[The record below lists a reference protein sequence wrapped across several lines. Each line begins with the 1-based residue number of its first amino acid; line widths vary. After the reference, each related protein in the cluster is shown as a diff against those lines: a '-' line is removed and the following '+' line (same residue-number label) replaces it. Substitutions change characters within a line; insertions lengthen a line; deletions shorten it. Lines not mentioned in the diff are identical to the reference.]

1 MTDKDGNLLWF
12 GNYTGWGRLK
22 EETRVTDTAYQPFRL
37 QNQYADR
44 ETGLHYNFLRYY
56 EPECGRF
63 IRQDPIRLEGGTN
76 LYSFASN
83 VQSWIDPLGLFAF
96 AIPLIIEAGAI
107 IKGLLFVGS
116 AAAVG
121 YAGSKAIQAA
131 QSQSQTKTQAI
142 AKPVPPAIAQ
152 SKAGKKGCGKC
163 TRADNSIAG
172 AGAGAPMPPDDDP
185 DVEQDNRKQKKGSRN
200 SDSSKN
206 EKHGDGGRS
215 LKAAEKRIKELQE
228 QIKPGMPKKERLS
241 LEKKINNIYSLRKY
255 DMKIEEIAKLSGF
268 SKSTVSRVISN
279 NGYVSKET
287 KEKILKIIEEVN
299 YIPNGIARSLS
310 SNKSNTVAVIIPDIQ
325 NSYFGDIIKG
335 ISNIM
340 DKNNLHMLVYSTDEN
355 IKKEKKVFQNVIEQR
370 PSGIILS
377 ISLQHHKKK
386 DIKVLLDSGIPF
398 VLFDRQIFDETFT
411 GVFFD
416 DIKGGYLATEALI
429 NSGHE
434 NIAIITGPFSTTNGL
449 NRLEGYKKAMLEKNK
464 QISEENIYE
473 GNFHFDSGYENTKKI
488 LEKNKKTTAIF
499 ICNNEMTL
507 GALQAIREKNLKIP
521 DDIAIVSYDNHKYF
535 EILGI
540 NISAINRDI
549 EETGMEIAKL
559 LLEEMKNSSRSK
571 KIVIVSP
578 TLILRNSEKLVKI
591 KD

>member
-1 MTDKDGNLLWF
+1 
-12 GNYTGWGRLK
+12 
-22 EETRVTDTAYQPFRL
+22 
-37 QNQYADR
+37 
-44 ETGLHYNFLRYY
+44 
-56 EPECGRF
+56 
-63 IRQDPIRLEGGTN
+63 
-76 LYSFASN
+76 
-83 VQSWIDPLGLFAF
+83 
-96 AIPLIIEAGAI
+96 
-107 IKGLLFVGS
+107 
-116 AAAVG
+116 
-121 YAGSKAIQAA
+121 
-131 QSQSQTKTQAI
+131 
-142 AKPVPPAIAQ
+142 
-152 SKAGKKGCGKC
+152 
-163 TRADNSIAG
+163 
-172 AGAGAPMPPDDDP
+172 
-185 DVEQDNRKQKKGSRN
+185 
-200 SDSSKN
+200 
-206 EKHGDGGRS
+206 
-215 LKAAEKRIKELQE
+215 
-228 QIKPGMPKKERLS
+228 
-241 LEKKINNIYSLRKY
+241 
-255 DMKIEEIAKLSGF
+255 MKIEEIAKLSGF

-386 DIKVLLDSGIPF
+386 DIK
-398 VLFDRQIFDETFT
+398 
-411 GVFFD
+411 
-416 DIKGGYLATEALI
+416 GGYLATEALI

-464 QISEENIYE
+464 KISEENIYE

-488 LEKNKKTTAIF
+488 LEKNKKITAIF

-540 NISAINRDI
+540 NISAVNRDI

>member
-1 MTDKDGNLLWF
+1 
-12 GNYTGWGRLK
+12 
-22 EETRVTDTAYQPFRL
+22 
-37 QNQYADR
+37 
-44 ETGLHYNFLRYY
+44 
-56 EPECGRF
+56 
-63 IRQDPIRLEGGTN
+63 
-76 LYSFASN
+76 
-83 VQSWIDPLGLFAF
+83 
-96 AIPLIIEAGAI
+96 
-107 IKGLLFVGS
+107 
-116 AAAVG
+116 
-121 YAGSKAIQAA
+121 
-131 QSQSQTKTQAI
+131 
-142 AKPVPPAIAQ
+142 
-152 SKAGKKGCGKC
+152 
-163 TRADNSIAG
+163 
-172 AGAGAPMPPDDDP
+172 
-185 DVEQDNRKQKKGSRN
+185 
-200 SDSSKN
+200 
-206 EKHGDGGRS
+206 
-215 LKAAEKRIKELQE
+215 
-228 QIKPGMPKKERLS
+228 
-241 LEKKINNIYSLRKY
+241 
-255 DMKIEEIAKLSGF
+255 MKIEEIAKLSGF

-279 NGYVSKET
+279 NGYVSKKT

-310 SNKSNTVAVIIPDIQ
+310 SNKTNTVAVIIPDIQ

-377 ISLQHHKKK
+377 ISLQYHKKK
-386 DIKVLLDSGIPF
+386 DIKILLDSGIPF

-416 DIKGGYLATEALI
+416 DVKGGYLATKALI

-449 NRLEGYKKAMLEKNK
+449 NRLEGYKKAMMEKNK
-464 QISEENIYE
+464 EISEKNIYE
-473 GNFHFDSGYENTKKI
+473 GNFNFDSGYENTKKI
-488 LEKNKKTTAIF
+488 LEKNKEITAIF

-521 DDIAIVSYDNHKYF
+521 DDIAIVAYDNHKYF

-540 NISAINRDI
+540 NISAVNRDI

-559 LLEEMKNSSRSK
+559 LLEEMKNNSRSK

-578 TLILRNSEKLVKI
+578 TLTLRNSEKLVKI

>member
-1 MTDKDGNLLWF
+1 
-12 GNYTGWGRLK
+12 
-22 EETRVTDTAYQPFRL
+22 
-37 QNQYADR
+37 
-44 ETGLHYNFLRYY
+44 
-56 EPECGRF
+56 
-63 IRQDPIRLEGGTN
+63 
-76 LYSFASN
+76 
-83 VQSWIDPLGLFAF
+83 
-96 AIPLIIEAGAI
+96 
-107 IKGLLFVGS
+107 
-116 AAAVG
+116 
-121 YAGSKAIQAA
+121 
-131 QSQSQTKTQAI
+131 
-142 AKPVPPAIAQ
+142 
-152 SKAGKKGCGKC
+152 
-163 TRADNSIAG
+163 
-172 AGAGAPMPPDDDP
+172 
-185 DVEQDNRKQKKGSRN
+185 
-200 SDSSKN
+200 
-206 EKHGDGGRS
+206 
-215 LKAAEKRIKELQE
+215 
-228 QIKPGMPKKERLS
+228 
-241 LEKKINNIYSLRKY
+241 
-255 DMKIEEIAKLSGF
+255 MKIEEIAKLSGF

-325 NSYFGDIIKG
+325 NLYFGDIIKG

-340 DKNNLHMLVYSTDEN
+340 DKNNLNMLVYSTDEN

-386 DIKVLLDSGIPF
+386 DIKTLIDSGIPF

-416 DIKGGYLATEALI
+416 DIKGGYLATKALI

-449 NRLEGYKKAMLEKNK
+449 NRLEGYKKAMMEKNK
-464 QISEENIYE
+464 KISDENIYE
-473 GNFHFDSGYENTKKI
+473 GNFHFDSGYENAKKI
-488 LEKNKKTTAIF
+488 LEKNEKITAIF

-521 DDIAIVSYDNHKYF
+521 DDIAIVAYDNHKYF

-540 NISAINRDI
+540 NISAVNRDI

-578 TLILRNSEKLVKI
+578 TLTLRNSEKLVKI
-591 KD
+591 KDKK

>member
-1 MTDKDGNLLWF
+1 
-12 GNYTGWGRLK
+12 
-22 EETRVTDTAYQPFRL
+22 
-37 QNQYADR
+37 
-44 ETGLHYNFLRYY
+44 
-56 EPECGRF
+56 
-63 IRQDPIRLEGGTN
+63 
-76 LYSFASN
+76 
-83 VQSWIDPLGLFAF
+83 
-96 AIPLIIEAGAI
+96 
-107 IKGLLFVGS
+107 
-116 AAAVG
+116 
-121 YAGSKAIQAA
+121 
-131 QSQSQTKTQAI
+131 
-142 AKPVPPAIAQ
+142 
-152 SKAGKKGCGKC
+152 
-163 TRADNSIAG
+163 
-172 AGAGAPMPPDDDP
+172 
-185 DVEQDNRKQKKGSRN
+185 
-200 SDSSKN
+200 
-206 EKHGDGGRS
+206 
-215 LKAAEKRIKELQE
+215 
-228 QIKPGMPKKERLS
+228 
-241 LEKKINNIYSLRKY
+241 
-255 DMKIEEIAKLSGF
+255 MKIEEIAKLSGF

-325 NSYFGDIIKG
+325 NSYFGDI
-335 ISNIM
+335 
-340 DKNNLHMLVYSTDEN
+340 

-464 QISEENIYE
+464 KISEENIYE

-488 LEKNKKTTAIF
+488 LEKNKEITAIF

-591 KD
+591 KN

>member
-1 MTDKDGNLLWF
+1 
-12 GNYTGWGRLK
+12 
-22 EETRVTDTAYQPFRL
+22 
-37 QNQYADR
+37 
-44 ETGLHYNFLRYY
+44 
-56 EPECGRF
+56 
-63 IRQDPIRLEGGTN
+63 
-76 LYSFASN
+76 
-83 VQSWIDPLGLFAF
+83 
-96 AIPLIIEAGAI
+96 
-107 IKGLLFVGS
+107 
-116 AAAVG
+116 
-121 YAGSKAIQAA
+121 
-131 QSQSQTKTQAI
+131 
-142 AKPVPPAIAQ
+142 
-152 SKAGKKGCGKC
+152 
-163 TRADNSIAG
+163 
-172 AGAGAPMPPDDDP
+172 
-185 DVEQDNRKQKKGSRN
+185 
-200 SDSSKN
+200 
-206 EKHGDGGRS
+206 
-215 LKAAEKRIKELQE
+215 
-228 QIKPGMPKKERLS
+228 
-241 LEKKINNIYSLRKY
+241 
-255 DMKIEEIAKLSGF
+255 MKIEEIAKLSGF

-299 YIPNGIARSLS
+299 YIPNGIARSSS

-464 QISEENIYE
+464 KISEENIYE

-488 LEKNKKTTAIF
+488 LEEYRK
-499 ICNNEMTL
+499 E
-507 GALQAIREKNLKIP
+507 ALQDQARKEVRVKPEKKAIKTINVTPVTENVEEVVVEEVVEDNTGIVDDSLQNIDAAIEKVNF
-521 DDIAIVSYDNHKYF
+521 Y
-535 EILGI
+535 
-540 NISAINRDI
+540 
-549 EETGMEIAKL
+549 
-559 LLEEMKNSSRSK
+559 
-571 KIVIVSP
+571 
-578 TLILRNSEKLVKI
+578 LRNNPEKFEKLERRYRAVVGQE
-591 KD
+591 